1 MFEYKETTSTKECR
15 TLLTNYI
22 AFVWKRKLIRSDKSD
37 ETIKNLVDE
46 MVEEI
51 QKNNDQSMESA
62 ANIAKL
68 EGISTG
74 IWIGGA
80 IVLGGFVVGQL
91 IIGKAISKN

>member
-1 MFEYKETTSTKECR
+1 MFKYKESVFTKECR
-15 TLLTNYI
+15 TVLTNCI
-22 AFVWKRKLIRSDKSD
+22 ALEWKQKLIRSDKSN

-51 QKNNDQSMESA
+51 QENNDQSMESA

-91 IIGKAISKN
+91 IGKGISKN

>member
-1 MFEYKETTSTKECR
+1 MFKYKESDFTKECR
-15 TLLTNYI
+15 TLLTNCI
-22 AFVWKRKLIRSDKSD
+22 ALEWKQKLIRSDKSN

-51 QKNNDQSMESA
+51 QENNDQSMESA

-91 IIGKAISKN
+91 IGKGISKN

>member
-1 MFEYKETTSTKECR
+1 MFEYKEPDITKECR
-15 TLLTNYI
+15 TLLTNHI
-22 AFVWKRKLIRSDKSD
+22 AFRLKRKLIRSDRSD
-37 ETIKNLVDE
+37 ETINNLVDE

-51 QKNNDQSMESA
+51 QENNDRSMASELFF
-62 ANIAKL
+62 AKL

-91 IIGKAISKN
+91 IGKGISKN